1 MRSMQ
6 ARGFSWFRWALLL
19 AVTVLAGCSNTESG
33 TQAGVIAFE
42 EGSGVMVKRGH
53 TRDVVL
59 SLKHGNGVSGQRV
72 SVESGDPLLADVSP
86 ASCTLSSSSD
96 ESSRCSVRIHAKNTG
111 LVMLFARSAGYAE
124 ASLPATVTDTLVYG
138 SLTVVSPSGTVVSSG
153 SVTASFNAT
162 GSPPFQ
168 LPLTARIAGSSG
180 IVGTTGVII
189 NFSSLNASLTFSPPQ
204 CPVTSAAPDCNT
216 VVSFS
221 TATTATIQVQVVGAV
236 TAAYPDYSRIAVNAV
251 PNATPSYGTITLST
265 QSGNNVP
272 NGMKAPLFVNW
283 LSPSIQD
290 AVTVT
295 LAIVGDGVSF
305 YSYAPGDNTTI
316 KASKIL
322 SCPMRY
328 TGVAANDTL
337 GCGFGMVG
345 HASGSTVTVHATV
358 TSRSTNAYVV
368 APLTLGAVDP
378 EPTRRAVTF
387 TNQSSQPI
395 FVGITGG
402 SASSYTNPTT
412 PAVGSGPTGANM
424 KPGAGSLC
432 GPSNPAAACPIG
444 TSCTQGGA
452 NPGTDIAKTPFYC
465 YYDQKTP
472 TNGYE
477 IAAKTGTTTFEI
489 SGSSLAPS
497 GIIWSGNFY
506 ARTGCDPVTG
516 VCENA
521 TCVGKQGG
529 LMCGP
534 GTGPLPGVN
543 TLAELTFQ
551 AYPATD
557 FYDVSIING
566 ANFAMQFAPPKVPLS
581 TTDPYF
587 CTAAGSFN
595 AQNGGYPGTTTQAIG
610 LPAASWTM
618 TPSVSNTTTTSASF
632 PPGVVV
638 TGDAASYYRVVVPST
653 ATAAACTR
661 NADCTGPVDT
671 TCGFAMSAV
680 TGAAPTFAGNLRTCG
695 KPVAWMTADAIW
707 GFNKSATNLAPFA
720 FNTSWPGAG
729 TATVSVGDLQLCIN
743 NTYSAYTANGTSGS
757 SPAFPIQPIALAC
770 GGVMWGATESP
781 LPLQNPGA
789 NAGLNLT
796 RPSNPVQTA
805 NPNWLAYVLPT
816 IQWLKQACPTC
827 YTYPF
832 DDPTSTFTCR
842 DNSRSAK
849 LNYGVV
855 FGDLK

>member
-1 MRSMQ
+1 
-6 ARGFSWFRWALLL
+6 
-19 AVTVLAGCSNTESG
+19 
-33 TQAGVIAFE
+33 
-42 EGSGVMVKRGH
+42 
-53 TRDVVL
+53 
-59 SLKHGNGVSGQRV
+59 
-72 SVESGDPLLADVSP
+72 
-86 ASCTLSSSSD
+86 
-96 ESSRCSVRIHAKNTG
+96 
-111 LVMLFARSAGYAE
+111 
-124 ASLPATVTDTLVYG
+124 
-138 SLTVVSPSGTVVSSG
+138 
-153 SVTASFNAT
+153 
-162 GSPPFQ
+162 
-168 LPLTARIAGSSG
+168 
-180 IVGTTGVII
+180 
-189 NFSSLNASLTFSPPQ
+189 
-204 CPVTSAAPDCNT
+204 
-216 VVSFS
+216 
-221 TATTATIQVQVVGAV
+221 
-236 TAAYPDYSRIAVNAV
+236 
-251 PNATPSYGTITLST
+251 
-265 QSGNNVP
+265 
-272 NGMKAPLFVNW
+272 
-283 LSPSIQD
+283 
-290 AVTVT
+290 
-295 LAIVGDGVSF
+295 
-305 YSYAPGDNTTI
+305 
-316 KASKIL
+316 
-322 SCPMRY
+322 
-328 TGVAANDTL
+328 
-337 GCGFGMVG
+337 
-345 HASGSTVTVHATV
+345 
-358 TSRSTNAYVV
+358 
-368 APLTLGAVDP
+368 
-378 EPTRRAVTF
+378 
-387 TNQSSQPI
+387 
-395 FVGITGG
+395 
-402 SASSYTNPTT
+402 
-412 PAVGSGPTGANM
+412 M

-444 TSCTQGGA
+444 TSCIQGGA

-610 LPAASWTM
+610 LPAASWAM

-661 NADCTGPVDT
+661 NADCSGPVDT
-671 TCGFAMSAV
+671 TCGFAMSAL

-707 GFNKSATNLAPFA
+707 GFNKSATNVAPFA

>member
-1 MRSMQ
+1 
-6 ARGFSWFRWALLL
+6 
-19 AVTVLAGCSNTESG
+19 
-33 TQAGVIAFE
+33 
-42 EGSGVMVKRGH
+42 
-53 TRDVVL
+53 
-59 SLKHGNGVSGQRV
+59 
-72 SVESGDPLLADVSP
+72 
-86 ASCTLSSSSD
+86 
-96 ESSRCSVRIHAKNTG
+96 
-111 LVMLFARSAGYAE
+111 
-124 ASLPATVTDTLVYG
+124 
-138 SLTVVSPSGTVVSSG
+138 
-153 SVTASFNAT
+153 
-162 GSPPFQ
+162 
-168 LPLTARIAGSSG
+168 
-180 IVGTTGVII
+180 
-189 NFSSLNASLTFSPPQ
+189 
-204 CPVTSAAPDCNT
+204 
-216 VVSFS
+216 
-221 TATTATIQVQVVGAV
+221 V
-236 TAAYPDYSRIAVNAV
+236 TAAYPDYSRITVNAV

-295 LAIVGDGVSF
+295 LAIAGDGVSF

-412 PAVGSGPTGANM
+412 PAVASGPTGANM

-444 TSCTQGGA
+444 TSCIQGGA

-472 TNGYE
+472 ANGYE

-566 ANFAMQFAPPKVPLS
+566 ANFAMQFAPPNVPLS

-610 LPAASWTM
+610 LPGANWTM

-638 TGDAASYYRVVVPST
+638 TGDAASYYRVVLPST

-661 NADCTGPVDT
+661 NADCTGPRRHHLWVRNVRGHRRRAHLCRQPAHLWQAGGLDD
-671 TCGFAMSAV
+671 GGRDLGLQQVGHQRSAIRLQHQLARCRHRNRQCRRPAALHQQHLQRLHCQWNLGQQPRV
-680 TGAAPTFAGNLRTCG
+680 PDPADRIGLWRGDVGRHGNRRCRCRIRAETLASISRGPAIRCRRPIRTG
-695 KPVAWMTADAIW
+695 
-707 GFNKSATNLAPFA
+707 
-720 FNTSWPGAG
+720 WPM
-729 TATVSVGDLQLCIN
+729 CCRRF
-743 NTYSAYTANGTSGS
+743 SGS
-757 SPAFPIQPIALAC
+757 SRPARP
-770 GGVMWGATESP
+770 ATP
-781 LPLQNPGA
+781 
-789 NAGLNLT
+789 
-796 RPSNPVQTA
+796 
-805 NPNWLAYVLPT
+805 
-816 IQWLKQACPTC
+816 
-827 YTYPF
+827 YPF